1 MNPNILFQVRQLSI
15 RRGDTHIL
23 RDVHWT
29 VRPGEHWIILGANGS
44 GKTSLLKAITGYMTP
59 TEGEITLLGEEFGD
73 SDWRELRHHIG
84 IVSASISLLVH
95 EEDTAL
101 EIVAGGKRA
110 MIGCWGRVT
119 RAEKDRARQLLK
131 SLRIPYAAERTWE
144 VLSQGE
150 RQRVLIARAL
160 MADPLLLILDEPC
173 AGLDPVAR
181 ENFLSDI
188 RRLTAK
194 KSAPALVLVTHHVEE
209 ILPEFTHLLALRN
222 GRVVSSGPI
231 AQGLTTKNLSAIFGS
246 PLTLQRRSGRYRLRP
261 GSRYC

>member
-1 MNPNILFQVRQLSI
+1 MNPNILFQVRNLSI
-15 RRGDTHIL
+15 RRNDTPIL
-23 RDVHWT
+23 RAVNWT
-29 VRPGEHWIILGANGS
+29 VRAGEHWAILGANGS

-59 TEGEITLLGEEFGD
+59 TQGEITLLGEEFGD

-95 EEDTAL
+95 EEDSGL

-119 RAEKDRARQLLK
+119 RAEKDQARRLLK
-131 SLRIPYAAERTWE
+131 ALRIPYAAERRWE

-160 MADPLLLILDEPC
+160 MADPVLLILDEPC

-181 ENFLSDI
+181 ETFLRDI
-188 RRLTAK
+188 SRLTAK
-194 KSAPALVLVTHHVEE
+194 KNAPALVLVTHHIEE
-209 ILPEFTHLLALRN
+209 ILPEFTHLLALRA
-222 GRVVSSGPI
+222 GRIVCSGPL
-231 AQGLTTKNLSAIFGS
+231 AQELTTKNLSAVFNS
-246 PLTLQRRSGRYRLRP
+246 PLVVTRREGRYRMKTLR
-261 GSRYC
+261 R